1 MWSLESIAVILGL
14 ANIVLLV
21 LRSIWNYP
29 FGIAMVICYAWIFY
43 GAKLY
48 SDALLQIFFLVV
60 QMYGWWNWSRAAD
73 GAEDDRIPVL
83 ALSKRKQLG
92 ILCLVLVMSLAW
104 GSMMMRFT
112 DAHYPFWDGTIAMTS
127 VVAQILLA
135 RRYLENWVL
144 WIIIDI
150 LAVGLYWTKG
160 LHLTAGLYGIFF
172 ALAAMG
178 LYQWRNIYM
187 AQLRNKELAL
197 FR

>member
-1 MWSLESIAVILGL
+1 MNALEVIAVALGL
-14 ANIVLLV
+14 TNVALLV

-29 FGIAMVICYAWIFY
+29 FGIAMVTCYAWIFY

-60 QMYGWWNWSRAAD
+60 QLYGWWNWSRAA
-73 GAEDDRIPVL
+73 GTAEDDRIPVL
-83 ALSKRKQLG
+83 SLNKRSQLG

-104 GSMMMRFT
+104 GSMMARFT

-144 WIIIDI
+144 WIIVDI

-160 LHLTAGLYGIFF
+160 LYLTSGLYGIFLI
-172 ALAAMG
+172 LAAIG

>member
-14 ANIVLLV
+14 TNVALLV

-60 QMYGWWNWSRAAD
+60 QLYGWWNWSRAA
-73 GAEDDRIPVL
+73 GTAEDDRIPVL
-83 ALSKRKQLG
+83 SLNKRSQLG

-104 GSMMMRFT
+104 GSMMARFT

-144 WIIIDI
+144 WIIVDI

-160 LHLTAGLYGIFF
+160 LYLTSGLYGIFLI
-172 ALAAMG
+172 LAAIG

>member
-1 MWSLESIAVILGL
+1 MNALEVIAVALGL
-14 ANIVLLV
+14 TNVALLV

-29 FGIAMVICYAWIFY
+29 FGIAMVVCYAWIFY

-60 QMYGWWNWSRAAD
+60 QLYGWWNWSRAA
-73 GAEDDRIPVL
+73 GTAEDDRIPVL
-83 ALSKRKQLG
+83 SLSKRSQLG

-104 GSMMMRFT
+104 GSMMARFT

-144 WIIIDI
+144 WIIVDI

-160 LHLTAGLYGIFF
+160 LYLTSGLYGIFLI
-172 ALAAMG
+172 LAAIG